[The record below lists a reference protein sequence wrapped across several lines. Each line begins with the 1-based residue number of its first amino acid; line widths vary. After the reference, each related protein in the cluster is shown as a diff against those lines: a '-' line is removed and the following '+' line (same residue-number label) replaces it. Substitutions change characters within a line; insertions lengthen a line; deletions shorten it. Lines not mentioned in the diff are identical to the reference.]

1 MKICNKAQ
9 KKGGLSILKTDL
21 SIDDVSNLLTAH
33 RNELSRFIVTM
44 NLPETGRCKSLLFIM
59 KVKGILSPCLVLY
72 NLLLQKGILGTFQ
85 ENNLFPLEGAIE
97 AVNQLFPLYDL
108 YFLSSPMWGV
118 PESYIGKRIW
128 IEKQFGVL
136 AKKRLILSHRK
147 DLHIGDFLVDDRT
160 RNGAGD
166 FKGFHIH
173 FGTPAFPDW
182 KTTLAFLIENC

>member
-1 MKICNKAQ
+1 MSWFVVVGGYFCQKIKSMQ
-9 KKGGLSILKTDL
+9 KKILYLDMDGVVADFEKSVLNYCPDL
-21 SIDDVSNLLTAH
+21 HTAPEYANKKRKDAKIDLICAT
-33 RNELSRFIVTM
+33 E
-44 NLPETGRCKSLLFIM
+44 PEF
-59 KVKGILSPCLVLY
+59 
-72 NLLLQKGILGTFQ
+72 FHD
-85 ENNLFPLEGAIE
+85 LFPFEGAIE
-97 AVNQLFPLYDL
+97 AVTQLFPLYDL

-128 IEKQFGVL
+128 IEKYFGVL

-166 FKGFHIH
+166 FRGFHIH
-173 FGTPAFPDW
+173 FGTPAFPDS

>member
-1 MKICNKAQ
+1 LPRHILSQLGIIFDENFKSMGKKILYLDMDGVVADFEK
-9 KKGGLSILKTDL
+9 SILNYCPELHTAPEYANNKRKDAKIDL
-21 SIDDVSNLLTAH
+21 ICAT
-33 RNELSRFIVTM
+33 E
-44 NLPETGRCKSLLFIM
+44 PEF
-59 KVKGILSPCLVLY
+59 
-72 NLLLQKGILGTFQ
+72 FH
-85 ENNLFPLEGAIE
+85 NLFPLEGAIE
-97 AVNQLFPLYDL
+97 AVAQLFPLYDL

-128 IEKQFGVL
+128 IEKHFGVL

-173 FGTPAFPDW
+173 FGTTAFPDW